1 MAVGRPLVASSTIL
15 QLVAAIIMGRLEQ
28 LSERA
33 RERER
38 ERERGLFTPL
48 NIVLPC

>member
-1 MAVGRPLVASSTIL
+1 MAVGRPLVASSAVV
-15 QLVAAIIMGRLEQ
+15 QLVAAIIMGMLEQ

-38 ERERGLFTPL
+38 ERERGFC
-48 NIVLPC
+48 LPH